1 MARILIV
8 DDSPADLKF
17 MEAALNGSAH
27 TVTALNDPNQVEAVA
42 DQLRPDLLMVDV
54 VMPGRNGYEVVRG
67 LRRQPGMDALK
78 VVFVSSKG
86 NETDVKWGLRQGADD
101 YIVKP
106 YTPEQVLGVV
116 SRLIG

>member
-1 MARILIV
+1 MAKILIV

-17 MEAALNGSAH
+17 MEAALKVTSH
-27 TVTALNDPNQVEAVA
+27 SVTALNDPAQVEAVA
-42 DQLRPDLLMVDV
+42 DQLRPDLLLVDV

-67 LRRQPGMDALK
+67 LRRQPGMETLK

-86 NETDVKWGLRQGADD
+86 TETDVKWGLRQGADD

-106 YTPEQVLGVV
+106 YTPEQVLGIVN
-116 SRLIG
+116 RLIG

>member
-1 MARILIV
+1 
-8 DDSPADLKF
+8 
-17 MEAALNGSAH
+17 MEAALKGTAH
-27 TVTALNDPNQVEAVA
+27 SVTALNDPAQVETVA
-42 DQLRPDLLMVDV
+42 DQLRPDLLLVDV

-67 LRRQPGMDALK
+67 LRRQPGMEALK

-116 SRLIG
+116 NRLIG

>member
-17 MEAALNGSAH
+17 MEAALKGTAH
-27 TVTALNDPNQVEAVA
+27 SVTALNDPAQVEAVA
-42 DQLRPDLLMVDV
+42 DQLRPDLLLVDV

-67 LRRQPGMDALK
+67 LRRQPGMEALK

-116 SRLIG
+116 NRLIG

>member
-17 MEAALNGSAH
+17 MEAALKGTGHS
-27 TVTALNDPNQVEAVA
+27 VTALNDPAQVEAVA
-42 DQLRPDLLMVDV
+42 DQLRPDLLLVDV

-67 LRRQPGMDALK
+67 LRRQPGMEALK

-116 SRLIG
+116 NRLIG